1 VKLSIAWRIALG
13 FVVPLVLFGV
23 MATTA
28 IVQMN
33 AMQAIT
39 KTVSDRVELS
49 AAARDILLQL
59 VNLEAGVRAYADT
72 GNAKLVDDY
81 ERGST
86 QLAQDVDLVANATG
100 DAKLTAVF
108 VDAKKQIAAITKFY
122 DSEVALVDKKKRSST
137 CTAIRRRTLPTKP
150 TSSSKPR
157 VRTARARG
165 RSRSARWS
173 VSEFSPSSSSCLRH
187 SFSVAGSRVG
197 SRAFKSHSAAS

>member
-1 VKLSIAWRIALG
+1 MRIPSVKLSIAWRIALG

-59 VNLEAGVRAYADT
+59 VNLEVGVRAYADT

-100 DAKLTAVF
+100 DAKLTA
-108 VDAKKQIAAITKFY
+108 
-122 DSEVALVDKKKRSST
+122 S
-137 CTAIRRRTLPTKP
+137 
-150 TSSSKPR
+150 
-157 VRTARARG
+157 
-165 RSRSARWS
+165 
-173 VSEFSPSSSSCLRH
+173 LRMQPAMQ
-187 SFSVAGSRVG
+187 S
-197 SRAFKSHSAAS
+197 